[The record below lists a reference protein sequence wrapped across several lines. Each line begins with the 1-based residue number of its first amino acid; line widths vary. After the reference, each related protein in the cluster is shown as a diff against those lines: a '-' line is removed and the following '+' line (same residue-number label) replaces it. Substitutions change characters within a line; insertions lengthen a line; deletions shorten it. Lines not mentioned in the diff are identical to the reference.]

1 MHHEGIDFEE
11 MFASIVRFDS
21 IRIVLTITAHHEW
34 NVS

>member
-11 MFASIVRFDS
+11 MFDSIVRFDS
-21 IRIVLTITAHHEW
+21 IRIVLTITAHHKW